1 VSPPYFGKY
10 RGVVTD
16 NQDPMFLGRVRAKV
30 KDLGD
35 DEFGWA
41 TACTPFAGKGSG
53 FFAIPDVGVGVW
65 IEFEHGDPEY
75 PVWSGC
81 WWGAQTDVP
90 SETLEPP
97 FQKTIIKTVG
107 GHSVLLDDT
116 PGVGGIIIQTSTGQ
130 KISLT
135 SLGIEIDDGQ
145 GGAIKMQGPQ
155 VSINNGALDVI

>member
-1 VSPPYFGKY
+1 RYGRGGHHALRLGAAGAGPGRRARGVELRRFLLPAPGDAPPGGRQVHPELRHHPRGDGEHLSAGGPVSPPYFGKY
-10 RGVVTD
+10 RGVGTD
-16 NQDPMFLGRVRAKV
+16 NQDRMFLGRVRAKV

-41 TACTPFAGKGSG
+41 TACTPFAGTGAG

-90 SETLEPP
+90 SETL
-97 FQKTIIKTVG
+97 
-107 GHSVLLDDT
+107 S
-116 PGVGGIIIQTSTGQ
+116 
-130 KISLT
+130 
-135 SLGIEIDDGQ
+135 
-145 GGAIKMQGPQ
+145 
-155 VSINNGALDVI
+155 